1 MGVVPVTASISA
13 SFMSALTLLGIPAE
27 VYTQGTMILLIIALT
42 PLFIFIAG
50 WVYIPTFHRLQL
62 QSSYQYLELRFSR
75 PVKVLC
81 GSVYSLSMMLYI
93 AIVVYTPALALEQVV
108 GLDVDMSCATIFII
122 CVFYTSV
129 GGMKAVVWTDVFQLV
144 FMVLSIFIIVT
155 LSTAEAGGAGAVF
168 DSNYQDGRIQLF
180 ISNLDPRERHTTWG
194 VIFGY
199 SFLWMS
205 IFGVSQTQVQR

>member
-1 MGVVPVTASISA
+1 MVPVTASISA

-27 VYTQGTMILLIIALT
+27 VYTQGTMILLIIAMT
-42 PLFIFIAG
+42 PLFIMIAS
-50 WVYIPTFHRLQL
+50 WIYIPTFHRLQL

-108 GLDVDMSCATIFII
+108 GLNVDMSCATIFVI

-180 ISNLDPRERHTTWG
+180 ISNLDPRERHTSWG
-194 VIFGY
+194 VILGY

-205 IFGVSQTQVQR
+205 VFGVSQTQVQR